1 MTQAPDTGS
10 AQAQP
15 TSPPT
20 TPQPGTAQSG
30 APATAPAAAQPA
42 PPCTMV
48 IFGAHGDLTKR
59 LLMPALYNLASGK
72 LLDDGFRIV
81 GVDRTPGGDD
91 AWRKELSDTMQEFT
105 HDPSAEFYVK
115 EIDPQAWGWVTQR
128 LSYVQGDFTK
138 PEDIQRLGDGL
149 KGSVLFYLAIA
160 ARFFGGVVEQ
170 LGSAGLLK
178 QEEGSFRRVVI
189 EKPFGSDL
197 ESAKALNAKILTFG
211 DESQFYR
218 IDHFLGKET
227 IQNIMALRF
236 ANGIFEP
243 LWSREHIDHVQITAA
258 ETVGVEMRGA
268 FYEPTGALRDMVP
281 NHLFQMLGMIAME
294 PPNSFDAEDVRDEK
308 AKVIRAISPV
318 APENVVRG
326 QYTAGEIAGKAM
338 AGYRDEPGVAKDSGT
353 ETYVAMQFEI
363 DNWRWAGVPF
373 YVRTGK
379 RLGGRA
385 TEIVVHFRQAP
396 YALFRDT
403 PVDRLAPNMMVFS
416 IQPTEGLS
424 LSISAKHPGP
434 TMTLAGVDL
443 AFRYQDAFKVEP
455 NVGYETLL
463 YDCLHGDPTLFQ
475 RADNIEAGWA
485 AVEPALKAAA
495 DGSAKVEDYPAGSY
509 GPKGADA
516 LLERSGR
523 HWHSLVRHEAG

>member
-1 MTQAPDTGS
+1 MTPSPHPAPAASPDPAATRS
-10 AQAQP
+10 ALAQP
-15 TSPPT
+15 NRPGPT
-20 TPQPGTAQSG
+20 
-30 APATAPAAAQPA
+30 TAPAAASPA

-59 LLMPALYNLASGK
+59 LLMPALYNLANDK
-72 LLDDGFRIV
+72 LLDGGFQVI
-81 GVDRTPGGDD
+81 GVDRTDGDD
-91 AWRKELSDTMQEFT
+91 EAWRDELTATMQEFT
-105 HDPSAEFYVK
+105 RDPSAEFYVEK
-115 EIDPQAWGWVTQR
+115 IDPEPWGWVTQR
-128 LSYVQGDFTK
+128 LSYLQADFTK
-138 PEDIQRLGDGL
+138 PEDIARLGQQL
-149 KGSVLFYLAIA
+149 HGSVLFYLAIA

-170 LGSAGLLK
+170 LGQAGLLK

-197 ESAKALNAKILTFG
+197 DSAKALNAQILSCG
-211 DESQFYR
+211 DETQFYR

-243 LWSREHIDHVQITAA
+243 LWNREHIDHIQISAA
-258 ETVGVEMRGA
+258 ETVGVESRGA

-318 APENVVRG
+318 EPENVVRG
-326 QYTAGEIAGKAM
+326 QYAAGAIAGQPMQA
-338 AGYRDEPGVAKDSGT
+338 YRDEPDVARDSDT
-353 ETYVAMQFEI
+353 ETYIALKLEI

-379 RLGGRA
+379 RLGGRT

-403 PVDRLAPNMMVFS
+403 PVDRLAPNMMVLS

-424 LSISAKHPGP
+424 LSISAKQPGP
-434 TMTLAGVDL
+434 TMTLAAVDL
-443 AFRYQDAFKVEP
+443 AFRYQDAFHMEP

-463 YDCLHGDPTLFQ
+463 YDCLLGDPTLFQ

-485 AVEPALKAAA
+485 AVEPALHAAAA
-495 DGSAKVEDYPAGSY
+495 DTAKVEHYPAGSY
-509 GPKGADA
+509 GPKGADT

-523 HWHSLVRHEAG
+523 HWHSLIRHEAG

>member
-1 MTQAPDTGS
+1 MTPAPDTGS

-15 TSPPT
+15 SAPSAAAHPD
-20 TPQPGTAQSG
+20 
-30 APATAPAAAQPA
+30 APATAPAAAHPA

-59 LLMPALYNLASGK
+59 LLMPALYNLASAK

-81 GVDRTPGGDD
+81 GVDRTDGNDD

-105 HDPSAEFYVK
+105 KDPSAEFYVP
-115 EIDPQAWGWVTQR
+115 EIDQATWDWVTQR
-128 LSYVQGDFTK
+128 LSYFQGDFTK
-138 PEDIQRLGDGL
+138 PEDIKKLGGGL

-170 LGSAGLLK
+170 LGDAGLLK
-178 QEEGSFRRVVI
+178 QEGDDFRRVVI

-197 ESAKALNAKILTFG
+197 ASAKALNAQILTHG
-211 DESQFYR
+211 DENQFYR

-243 LWSREHIDHVQITAA
+243 LWTREHIDHVQITAA
-258 ETVGVEMRGA
+258 ETVGVEQRGA

-308 AKVIRAISPV
+308 AKVIRAIQPV
-318 APENVVRG
+318 KPENVVRG
-326 QYTAGEIAGKAM
+326 QYTAGEIAGKPM
-338 AGYRDEPGVAKDSGT
+338 AGYRDEPGVAKDSHT
-353 ETYVAMQFEI
+353 ETYVALQFEI

-379 RLGGRA
+379 RLGGRS

-403 PVDRLAPNMMVFS
+403 PVDKLSPNMMVFS

-463 YDCLHGDPTLFQ
+463 FDCLHGDPTLFQ

-495 DGSAKVEDYPAGSY
+495 DGSATVEDYPAGSY
-509 GPKGADA
+509 GPKGADE
-516 LLERSGR
+516 LLARTGR
-523 HWHSLVRHEAG
+523 HWHSLVHHEAG